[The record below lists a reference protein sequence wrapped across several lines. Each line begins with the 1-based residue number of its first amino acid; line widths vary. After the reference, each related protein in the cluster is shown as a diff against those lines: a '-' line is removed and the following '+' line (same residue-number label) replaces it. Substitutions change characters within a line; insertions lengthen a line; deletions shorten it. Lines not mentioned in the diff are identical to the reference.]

1 MNLFF
6 FSFFITPPLTRKKET
21 LKIRHLHYGQKSQIL
36 SILLP
41 QKLKTGADMTYSS
54 FSRKKQ
60 GKISHLQKTKHKTK
74 HKKPFLATVS
84 KIVYVIT
91 ALISR
96 IYSFTLLVFRDLDEL
111 HTYCNRQTR
120 SW

>member
-1 MNLFF
+1 MARNPKYCPFCY
-6 FSFFITPPLTRKKET
+6 P
-21 LKIRHLHYGQKSQIL
+21 
-36 SILLP
+36 
-41 QKLKTGADMTYSS
+41 KTKDGCRYDVQQ
-54 FSRKKQ
+54 FQQKQ